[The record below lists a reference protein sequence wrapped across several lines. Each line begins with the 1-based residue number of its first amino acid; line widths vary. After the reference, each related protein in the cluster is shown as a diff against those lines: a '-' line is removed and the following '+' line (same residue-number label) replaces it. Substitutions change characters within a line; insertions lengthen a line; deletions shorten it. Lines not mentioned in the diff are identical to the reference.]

1 MTTTVFLIFISL
13 LFSAFFSGME
23 IAFYVSNKLR
33 FEINKQH
40 SLLSS
45 SILSIFY
52 ANPSKY
58 ISIILVGNNIA
69 LVVYGIQMAKFLEP
83 YLLLFLHNDLLI
95 ATLQTIFSTIVILLT
110 GEFLPKVLFR
120 LNADLWLKI
129 FAIPLFLC
137 YLFLYPVATFVY
149 QISIFLFKIL
159 RVDVSNSAGGMTLGR
174 ADLDN
179 FLQQNYENTTDKKHI
194 ENEVKLFQNALDF
207 SKIKL
212 RDCIIPRTEILA
224 VDFDTDIEE
233 LRVKFVES
241 GYSRILVFKEHI
253 DNMVGYIHSIELFKK
268 PRKWQDQI
276 RVLPIVPETMAANKL
291 MNYLL
296 QKKKSMALI
305 VDEFGGT
312 SGMVTLEDIV
322 EEIFGEIEDE
332 HDTQDYVA
340 KKISENEYV
349 FSGRLEIDYVQEQ
362 FDIQLPVSDE
372 YLTIAGLILH
382 YYQGFPKIN
391 EEIIIGNYMC
401 KVIKASA
408 NKIELIKLKVL
419 ATYNLI

>member
-120 LNADLWLKI
+120 LNADLWLKV

-419 ATYNLI
+419 ATL

>member
-120 LNADLWLKI
+120 LNADLWLKV

-179 FLQQNYENTTDKKHI
+179 FLQQNYENTADKKHI

-241 GYSRILVFKEHI
+241 GCSRILVFKEHI

-296 QKKKSMALI
+296 QKKKSMALV

-419 ATYNLI
+419 ATL

>member
-120 LNADLWLKI
+120 LNADLWLKV

-137 YLFLYPVATFVY
+137 YVFLYPVATFVY

-296 QKKKSMALI
+296 QKKKSMALV

-419 ATYNLI
+419 ATL

>member
-120 LNADLWLKI
+120 LNADLWLKV

-137 YLFLYPVATFVY
+137 YLLLYPVATFVY

-296 QKKKSMALI
+296 QKKKSMALV

-419 ATYNLI
+419 ATL

>member
-120 LNADLWLKI
+120 LNADLWLKV

-296 QKKKSMALI
+296 QKKKSMALV

-419 ATYNLI
+419 ATL

>member
-120 LNADLWLKI
+120 LNADLWLKV
-129 FAIPLFLC
+129 FAVPLFLC

-296 QKKKSMALI
+296 QKKKSMALV

-419 ATYNLI
+419 ATL

>member
-120 LNADLWLKI
+120 LNADLWLKV

-241 GYSRILVFKEHI
+241 CYSRILVFKEHI

-296 QKKKSMALI
+296 QKKKSMALV

-419 ATYNLI
+419 ATL

>member
-120 LNADLWLKI
+120 LNADLWLKV

-296 QKKKSMALI
+296 QKKKSMALV

-391 EEIIIGNYMC
+391 EEIIIGNYVC

-419 ATYNLI
+419 ATL

>member
-120 LNADLWLKI
+120 LNADLWLKV

-296 QKKKSMALI
+296 QKKKSMALV

-401 KVIKASA
+401 KV
-408 NKIELIKLKVL
+408 
-419 ATYNLI
+419 

>member
-1 MTTTVFLIFISL
+1 MTTTVILIFTSL
-13 LFSAFFSGME
+13 LLSAFFSGME

-33 FEINKQH
+33 FEINKQQG
-40 SLLSS
+40 LLSS

-69 LVVYGIQMAKFLEP
+69 LVVYGIQMAEFLRP
-83 YLLLFLHNDLLI
+83 YLTMLTSNELFVAVLQILL
-95 ATLQTIFSTIVILLT
+95 STIVILLT
-110 GEFLPKVLFR
+110 GEFLPKILFR
-120 LNADLWLKI
+120 INADLWLKV

-137 YLFLYPVATFVY
+137 YILLYPIATFVY
-149 QISIFLFKIL
+149 HLSLLIFKVF
-159 RVDVSNSAGGMTLGR
+159 RVDIANPEADMTLGR
-174 ADLDN
+174 ADLDY
-179 FLQQNYENTTDKKHI
+179 FLQQNYDNTTDKKHI

-224 VDFDTDIEE
+224 VDFDTELEE
-233 LRVKFVES
+233 LRTKFVES
-241 GYSRILVFKEHI
+241 GYSRILVFKDHI
-253 DNMVGYIHSIELFKK
+253 DNMIGYIHSIELFKK

-276 RVLPIVPETMAANKL
+276 RVLPIVPETMAASKL

-296 QKKKSMALI
+296 QKKKSMALV

-349 FSGRLEIDYVQEQ
+349 FSGRLEIDYLKEQ
-362 FDIQLPVSDE
+362 FDIQLPISDD

-382 YYQGFPKIN
+382 HYQGFPKIN
-391 EEIIIGNYMC
+391 EEIIIGNYTC
-401 KVIKASA
+401 KVIKSAA
-408 NKIELIKLKVL
+408 NKIELIKLKVV
-419 ATYNLI
+419 ATT

>member
-419 ATYNLI
+419 ATL

>member
-120 LNADLWLKI
+120 LNADLWLKV

-253 DNMVGYIHSIELFKK
+253 DNMLGYIHSIELFKK

-419 ATYNLI
+419 ATL

>member
-120 LNADLWLKI
+120 LNADLWLKV

-179 FLQQNYENTTDKKHI
+179 FLQQNYEDTTDKKHI

-296 QKKKSMALI
+296 QKKKSMALV

-419 ATYNLI
+419 ATL

>member
-1 MTTTVFLIFISL
+1 
-13 LFSAFFSGME
+13 
-23 IAFYVSNKLR
+23 
-33 FEINKQH
+33 
-40 SLLSS
+40 
-45 SILSIFY
+45 
-52 ANPSKY
+52 
-58 ISIILVGNNIA
+58 
-69 LVVYGIQMAKFLEP
+69 
-83 YLLLFLHNDLLI
+83 
-95 ATLQTIFSTIVILLT
+95 
-110 GEFLPKVLFR
+110 
-120 LNADLWLKI
+120 
-129 FAIPLFLC
+129 
-137 YLFLYPVATFVY
+137 
-149 QISIFLFKIL
+149 
-159 RVDVSNSAGGMTLGR
+159 MTLGR

-296 QKKKSMALI
+296 QKKKSMALV

-419 ATYNLI
+419 ATL

>member
-120 LNADLWLKI
+120 LNADLWLKV

-179 FLQQNYENTTDKKHI
+179 FLQQNYENATDKKHI

-419 ATYNLI
+419 ATL

>member
-120 LNADLWLKI
+120 LNADLWLKV

-179 FLQQNYENTTDKKHI
+179 FLQQNYENATDKKHI

-276 RVLPIVPETMAANKL
+276 RVLPIVPETMAVNKL

-372 YLTIAGLILH
+372 YLTIAGLILQ

-419 ATYNLI
+419 ATL

>member
-137 YLFLYPVATFVY
+137 YVFLYPVATFVY

-296 QKKKSMALI
+296 QKKKSMALV

-419 ATYNLI
+419 ATL

>member
-120 LNADLWLKI
+120 LNADLWLKV

-408 NKIELIKLKVL
+408 NKIEL
-419 ATYNLI
+419 